1 MLNREQYYWIVLR
14 LPQLLFDVT
23 HCIAEV
29 GDTIRQPIL
38 ELIGRH
44 HNHTSIDVTILE
56 IVAYMNDITS
66 KKIASAGNLN
76 LVLLFLK

>member
-14 LPQLLFDVT
+14 LPQLLFDVA
-23 HCIAEV
+23 HGIAEV
-29 GDTIRQPIL
+29 GYTVRQPVL

-44 HNHTSIDVTILE
+44 YDYTCIDMTVLE

-76 LVLLFLK
+76 LDSNS

>member
-1 MLNREQYYWIVLR
+1 MLNREQYNWIVLR

-23 HCIAEV
+23 HRIAEV

-76 LVLLFLK
+76 LDSYS